1 MALHYAGRCA
11 MPDTIQIVTKDSF
24 EKFVSRSLLPIM
36 LVFYSQK
43 YPSCKNLME
52 TIQALEAKYRG
63 SIQFGLVD
71 ADQQGELTGQLG
83 IGGLPS
89 ILILNGGRL
98 CANIGGNLPLS
109 HYKHMLDRLLSE
121 NKPHK
126 KGLFGFLKH

>member
-1 MALHYAGRCA
+1 

-36 LVFYSQK
+36 LVLYYQK

-89 ILILNGGRL
+89 ILILNGGD
-98 CANIGGNLPLS
+98 CAQTSEVTFPCPIISICLIGFFRKTS
-109 HYKHMLDRLLSE
+109 RIKR
-121 NKPHK
+121 
-126 KGLFGFLKH
+126 GFSDF